1 MGRNYAGIMAL
12 VGMTVVLCRSLR
24 TGDGLEAA
32 VVSALTWMATLGVVG
47 LVVGA
52 IAQATVDESVRVT
65 MEQQLAGR
73 SQTK

>member
-1 MGRNYAGIMAL
+1 VARNYAGIMAL

-24 TGDGLEAA
+24 TGDGLESAI
-32 VVSALTWMATLGVVG
+32 VSALAWMATLGVVG
-47 LVVGA
+47 LIVGA